1 MFFVNSK
8 KISDIIK
15 TSSEIL
21 YGYKSRIAILVTL
34 NFFGTILESIGINAV
49 IPLLSF
55 LTGGS
60 HGDDFIS
67 KSIKQLF
74 QFLHIDF
81 SLKQLLI
88 FICILFT
95 MKAIFSVLN
104 NYLQGIILADYE
116 EKTRNKLYESTIK
129 ANWLYLINQ
138 KLGHLD
144 VMLKNS
150 IGRCASLLRRIS
162 ITISIIFSLFV
173 YTAVAI
179 NISLQTTLITLA
191 LGLIIFIFLKP
202 IIRKG
207 RQYAQKEEALF
218 MESAHFINENAI
230 GLKTIKATLVEN
242 EIFKKSRNIF
252 AKFKKIKI
260 RMYLLSA
267 LSSSI
272 IQPIS
277 IIFICAIFAFSYK
290 MPNFN
295 LAKIVVI
302 IFLIQ
307 KIFQYIQSLQA
318 NFHAINELTPYAKN
332 IMIYTKKTE
341 QNIEKNQYKD
351 KFNFNN
357 QLTFKKIKFEYE
369 INKPILNNINFTI
382 KKGEMVGLIGSS
394 GAGKT
399 TVVDLILRL
408 FQPISGSIKVDG
420 KNINK
425 IDLRSWRKNIGYI
438 SQDMFLINDTI
449 ENNIKFYNNS
459 ITKNDIIKATKM
471 ANIYNTIIDLTD
483 KFNTVIGERG
493 IMLSAGQR
501 QRIIIARVLA
511 TNPNF
516 LIMDEATSALDN
528 ESEIKIQKVI
538 DGLRGKITTF
548 VIAHR
553 LSTIMNS
560 DKILVIDNGT
570 ITEKGAPKKLL
581 EDKGTY
587 FYKMY
592 NIRK

>member
-1 MFFVNSK
+1 
-8 KISDIIK
+8 
-15 TSSEIL
+15 
-21 YGYKSRIAILVTL
+21 
-34 NFFGTILESIGINAV
+34 
-49 IPLLSF
+49 
-55 LTGGS
+55 
-60 HGDDFIS
+60 
-67 KSIKQLF
+67 
-74 QFLHIDF
+74 
-81 SLKQLLI
+81 
-88 FICILFT
+88 
-95 MKAIFSVLN
+95 
-104 NYLQGIILADYE
+104 
-116 EKTRNKLYESTIK
+116 
-129 ANWLYLINQ
+129 
-138 KLGHLD
+138 
-144 VMLKNS
+144 
-150 IGRCASLLRRIS
+150 
-162 ITISIIFSLFV
+162 
-173 YTAVAI
+173 
-179 NISLQTTLITLA
+179 
-191 LGLIIFIFLKP
+191 
-202 IIRKG
+202 
-207 RQYAQKEEALF
+207 
-218 MESAHFINENAI
+218 
-230 GLKTIKATLVEN
+230 
-242 EIFKKSRNIF
+242 
-252 AKFKKIKI
+252 
-260 RMYLLSA
+260 MYLLSA

-341 QNIEKNQYKD
+341 QNIEKNQYKN